1 MTDATVLE
9 GYTVNDPQIAAQRRA
24 NIPIK
29 QLSHTA
35 VRVMD
40 MRKTRAFY
48 EDLLGLP
55 MISSQ
60 IADFDVVTGE
70 KSNYIHCFFEMA
82 DGASLAFFQF
92 EEGFRGALAEHT
104 DDPFERHLGLRAD
117 SIEYVDDLYLR
128 AKAAGVNCYIVDH
141 DWCYSLYMID
151 PDGETVEVTLHR
163 PSADV
168 VLDQPDVARER
179 LEHWLANPTLSD
191 FRARSK
197 RVDS

>member
-24 NIPIK
+24 NISIK

-35 VRVMD
+35 VRIMD

-82 DGASLAFFQF
+82 DGAYWLFSSLRKVSAGHWPNILMTPLSAIWVCVPTASNMSMTYTCGRRPQASTVILSTTT
-92 EEGFRGALAEHT
+92 GVTR
-104 DDPFERHLGLRAD
+104 
-117 SIEYVDDLYLR
+117 SI
-128 AKAAGVNCYIVDH
+128 
-141 DWCYSLYMID
+141 
-151 PDGETVEVTLHR
+151 
-163 PSADV
+163 
-168 VLDQPDVARER
+168 
-179 LEHWLANPTLSD
+179 
-191 FRARSK
+191 
-197 RVDS
+197 